1 MSRKGL
7 TELVMI
13 IDRSGSMNG
22 LESDTIGGF
31 NSLVEN
37 QRKEDGQA
45 LLSVVL
51 FNEEAEVIYDRADL
65 RSVCPMTEEQYAV
78 GGCTALL
85 DAVGG
90 AIRHIG
96 NVHKYAREEDVPEK
110 TVFVITTDGL
120 ENSSR
125 EFTYER
131 VREMIERQ
139 QERHHWEFLFLG
151 ANMDAVAEAARFG
164 LNESRAAR
172 YEQDSEGTALTFKV
186 ISKACSSAR
195 RAADAKEM
203 NGLFEGKSLLEE
215 IRLDRKKRGG
225 SAPGRKKS

>member
-13 IDRSGSMNG
+13 IDRSGSMSG

-31 NSLVEN
+31 NSLVEK

-51 FNEEAEVIYDRADL
+51 FNEEAKVIYDRADL
-65 RSVCPMTEEQYAV
+65 RKVRPLTEKQYAV

-96 NVHKYAREEDVPEK
+96 YIHKYAREEDVPEK

-125 EFTYER
+125 EFTYEA
-131 VREMIERQ
+131 VRKMIERQ
-139 QERHHWEFLFLG
+139 QKRHHWEFLFLG

-172 YEQDSEGTALTFKV
+172 YEQDAEGTALTFSV
-186 ISKACSSAR
+186 ISDACSSAR
-195 RAADAKEM
+195 KACNAEAM
-203 NGLFEGKSLLEE
+203 NVVFESRDLLDK
-215 IRLDRKKRGG
+215 IRIDRKKRGG
-225 SAPGRKKS
+225 RTPGREKS